1 MKKITMFL
9 VILLAVSMLF
19 TGCGSEDSSAA
30 QAAAP
35 SSGGEDF
42 YAVSLGWMENP
53 SGQRQKQTFEAKF
66 AEHGIDNY
74 SIVDANYDA
83 NRQSQQIEAFIAQG
97 PKALFLTASDP
108 IGIADAVAKAADAGI
123 RVYSSDA
130 LISGANVVST
140 AMFDNYAGGE
150 ATMRFLADTLI
161 EKYPTGEI
169 VIGMITLPSNDA
181 WAMREYGADRVLGE
195 EKYERITVKYEW
207 PWDSTGAVTPTATIS
222 SWMAADTN
230 NEIKG
235 IWCAWDGAAFEG
247 LTVTAES
254 RPEIIYTGSDG
265 GEQCYN
271 MMNEYPEQFIATAGE
286 SVYAMPDM
294 LVEYAMTVEAGGGV
308 PRLAIVP
315 GYLITSTM
323 ILDVFAIKDV
333 TTTINGQTLT
343 AWDLV
348 LNYDIPGYVDALN
361 DLLIAN
367 GSDNIWIA
375 DI

>member
-9 VILLAVSMLF
+9 VILLAVSMMF
-19 TGCGSEDSSAA
+19 TGCQKEESSAA
-30 QAAAP
+30 KT
-35 SSGGEDF
+35 SGSGEDF

-66 AEHGIDNY
+66 AEYGIDNY

-83 NRQSQQIEAFIAQG
+83 NRQSQQIEAYIAQN
-97 PKALFLTASDP
+97 PKALFITASDP

-150 ATMRFLADTLI
+150 ATMRIFADTLI
-161 EKYPTGEI
+161 EQNPTGEI

-181 WAMREYGADRVLGE
+181 WAMREYGADRVLAE
-195 EKYERITVKYEW
+195 EKYDRITVKYEW

-222 SWMAADTN
+222 SWMAADTA

-235 IWCAWDGAAFEG
+235 IWCAWDGAVFEG
-247 LTVTAES
+247 LTVTAET
-254 RPEIIYTGSDG
+254 RPEIIYVGSDG

-294 LVEYAMTVEAGGGV
+294 LVDYAMTVEAGGGV

-315 GYLITSTM
+315 GYLITGEM
-323 ILDVFAIKDV
+323 IIDVFAIKDE
-333 TTTINGQTLT
+333 TTVIDGQTLT

-367 GSDNIWIA
+367 GSDNLWIA